1 MRRLILFRHGEAQ
14 RPAGVNDR
22 ERALTPA
29 GRVEVRLA
37 AGYLVR
43 GGLVPDFAAV
53 SPATRTRETWAE
65 LSALLDRDVPVLSE
79 QRLYNA
85 GTETVLDVIRD
96 TGDEVEAAMVVG
108 HNPGLQDA
116 AMFLA
121 GSGDG
126 AAAMRLARG
135 LPTAGF
141 AILSFQGS
149 WAEIGAGTMRLDRFV
164 VPEDL
169 AA

>member
-14 RPAGVNDR
+14 HPAGMNDR
-22 ERALTPA
+22 ERVLTGA
-29 GRVEVRLA
+29 GRAQVRLA
-37 AGYLVR
+37 AGYLR
-43 GGLVPDFAAV
+43 HAGLMPDFAAV
-53 SPATRTRETWAE
+53 SPATRTRETWGE
-65 LSALLDRDVPVLSE
+65 LSAVFDRDVPVLSE

-85 GTETVLDVIRD
+85 GAETVIDVIRD
-96 TGDEVEAAMVVG
+96 TDDDAEAAMVVG
-108 HNPGLQDA
+108 HNPGLQDVA
-116 AMFLA
+116 LFLA

-141 AILSFQGS
+141 AVLAFEGS
-149 WAEIGAGTMRLDRFV
+149 WAQAGGGVMRLERFV